1 MAKTRQFKKAR
12 IIFQAKKTTGVKV
25 KKYTARLF
33 AVGGKKRI
41 RQRVIVWQKLPN
53 FLSIW
58 AGCLFIGVLITNF
71 LFWPKMPLQIAL
83 SQNSRDLETNL
94 KMADFLLSQN
104 KFIEAEKAL
113 KISQQLEVEGK
124 FLGKNEIN
132 EQLAALWQRKHLTDP
147 KDISLMIGQW
157 EKIVKQKPN
166 YRDGYVQ
173 LSLLYLSLRQKS
185 EALENIQKAYLLDP
199 NSPWVIELKKEIEA
213 LN

>member
-1 MAKTRQFKKAR
+1 MAKIRQYKKAR

-41 RQRVIVWQKLPN
+41 RQTIIVWQKLPN
-53 FLSIW
+53 FLSIA
-58 AGCLFIGVLITNF
+58 AGCLLISILITNF
-71 LFWPKMPLQIAL
+71 FFRPKRPLQIAL

-104 KFIEAEKAL
+104 KFLEAEKAL

-132 EQLAALWQRKHLTDP
+132 EQLTTLWQKKHLTDP